1 MCGLRQA
8 STHCHLTCSTLWQ
21 MSLDMTVRWVAA
33 VYTLASL
40 MLSCWQ
46 PSCHTWEMRR
56 NQTIVKVRAQEAI
69 TDVIVSVETRFQ
81 RVYVKKSNDGSL
93 NYVHPLLKIAGVCCG
108 ELCKCSDESYISCS
122 VCRRNTE
129 TCIHFT
135 LVDQAVFVV
144 WVLWSH
150 RTTRQSCLTHNLHL

>member
-8 STHCHLTCSTLWQ
+8 SIHCHLTCSTLWQ

-46 PSCHTWEMRR
+46 LSRHLWEMRR
-56 NQTIVKVRAQEAI
+56 NQTIVKVWAQEAI

-81 RVYVKKSNDGSL
+81 WVYVKKSNDGSL
-93 NYVHPLLKIAGVCCG
+93 NYVHLLLKVVGVRCAK
-108 ELCKCSDESYISCS
+108 LCKCSDESYISCS
-122 VCRRNTE
+122 VCRWSAG

-135 LVDQAVFVV
+135 LVDRAVFVV

-150 RTTRQSCLTHNLHL
+150 RTTLQSCLTHNLHL